1 MKIFSFAMVYAAIV
15 FLIYMLIKLF
25 RFAYGRIKA
34 YIINR
39 KLSKLSETETKK
51 DD

>member
-1 MKIFSFAMVYAAIV
+1 MKFFSYALVLAFIAFV
-15 FLIYMLIKLF
+15 LYGLISFF
-25 RFAYGRIKA
+25 RFAYVRLKA

-39 KLSKLSETETKK
+39 KLSKFADVEKKK

>member
-1 MKIFSFAMVYAAIV
+1 MTFFSYALVYAFIAFV
-15 FLIYMLIKLF
+15 LYGLISFF
-25 RFAYGRIKA
+25 RFAYVRIKA
-34 YIINR
+34 YIIQR